1 LHLKDS
7 LNYPNGTS
15 QPSWIKGEIE
25 SIICSSSTG
34 RVTALHLWSV
44 RNQELGENR
53 KHILIIETTK
63 DDLLFF
69 F

>member
-1 LHLKDS
+1 LIA
-7 LNYPNGTS
+7 NGTS

-25 SIICSSSTG
+25 SIIQDG
-34 RVTALHLWSV
+34 W
-44 RNQELGENR
+44 NQELGENR
-53 KHILIIETTK
+53 KHISIIKTTK